1 MQVILDKDSFMITAY
16 MGSVASLLYSMI
28 LNTSAYWNCIK
39 VIDKYREEYK
49 SVMIVF
55 IDEWSFISIE
65 YLQNLDKKLRLL
77 RKRNKPYN
85 GVSIVFTGDFYQLK
99 SIKVPIYKEPHIFMA
114 QSSEEGYDA

>member
-1 MQVILDKDSFMITAY
+1 MITAY

-65 YLQNLDKKLRLL
+65 YLQNLDKKLILSQEI
-77 RKRNKPYN
+77 NKSYG
-85 GVSIVFTGDFYQLK
+85 GVRILFTGDFYQLMPK
-99 SIKVPIYKEPHIFMA
+99 KLI
-114 QSSEEGYDA
+114 